1 MYWFQWLIF
10 IFCVTADLLWLNML
24 ELLKELKMIR
34 VKKNTKEKGE
44 LGKWGGEKTQSK
56 RTGKMLFALGNRT
69 GDRAVV
75 T

>member
-1 MYWFQWLIF
+1 
-10 IFCVTADLLWLNML
+10 ML

-34 VKKNTKEKGE
+34 GKKNTKKG
-44 LGKWGGEKTQSK
+44 GDWGNGGEKNQSK

>member
-1 MYWFQWLIF
+1 
-10 IFCVTADLLWLNML
+10 ML

-34 VKKNTKEKGE
+34 GKKKILKKGGTGE
-44 LGKWGGEKTQSK
+44 MGGEKNQSK